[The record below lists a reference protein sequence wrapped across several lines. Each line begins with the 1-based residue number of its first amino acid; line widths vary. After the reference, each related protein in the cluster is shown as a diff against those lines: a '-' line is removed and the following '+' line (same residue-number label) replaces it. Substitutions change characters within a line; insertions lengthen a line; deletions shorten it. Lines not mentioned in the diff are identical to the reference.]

1 MDNNTELRDATREE
15 VFKSYES
22 AKASNRKK
30 FLQCKDD
37 KATSEYIYSNQMEDA
52 NNIVNLFYQKDEN
65 GMYKKRVV
73 SVQKKTKVGADGL
86 MIEIIKLLT
95 THNDDDFVI
104 DPDNVRIITG
114 MSNVTWESDM
124 IEKAPTVFKDKIF
137 HHGKLKKADFENIK
151 EGLFIIDEIDTG
163 NGEFQRLHTVLDGAN
178 ILDIDE
184 MVKNNNRFI
193 LISATMMKELYELYR
208 WGDYHELYKMTIPDS
223 YIGHKDFLDKGIIKE
238 FYPISN
244 ENIANKWIKE
254 DILDFYGDEFRV
266 HIIRIKASRNKN
278 NQLND
283 IQKACIRNK
292 VECLNHNSIENNS
305 KTLEKY
311 FTEPLDKHV
320 VVIVKDFFRRANL
333 IPNKWKLRIGAIHEY
348 FTKKVDNNT
357 QIQGL
362 IGRMTGYWRFHIEN
376 GHKTGPFRT
385 SVKAVEQYEESY
397 NNPFGNTSYETS
409 GFSKK
414 KGKYKSTDSMLAP
427 KNIHNL
433 VPIDGPIIKNDFRQ
447 FTRTFDSLTKA
458 NEFAK
463 EKQIGYSQL
472 KENDRGFY
480 ECSLTE
486 CKVFEY
492 NEACDK
498 IHKLNPGSIFT
509 KRIKDSIKKG
519 IKPYAGRHYV
529 GYTNLNDPNSAKFIL
544 YWIEL
549 NN

>member
-1 MDNNTELRDATREE
+1 MDSNTELRDATREE

-22 AKASNRKK
+22 AKASNKKK
-30 FLQCKDD
+30 FIRKDD
-37 KATSEYIYSNQMEDA
+37 KATSEYVYPNQMEDA

-73 SVQKKTKVGADGL
+73 SVPKKTKVGADGL
-86 MIEIIKLLT
+86 MIEIIKLFT

-114 MSNVTWESDM
+114 MSNVAWESDM

-137 HHGKLKKADFENIK
+137 HHGKLKRADFENIK

-238 FYPISN
+238 FYPITN
-244 ENIANKWIKE
+244 EDVANKWIQE

-266 HIIRIKASRNKN
+266 HIIRIKASRNKQN
-278 NQLND
+278 HLSY

-305 KTLEKY
+305 KILEKY

-320 VVIVKDFFRRANL
+320 VVIVKDFF
-333 IPNKWKLRIGAIHEY
+333 
-348 FTKKVDNNT
+348 
-357 QIQGL
+357 
-362 IGRMTGYWRFHIEN
+362 
-376 GHKTGPFRT
+376 
-385 SVKAVEQYEESY
+385 
-397 NNPFGNTSYETS
+397 
-409 GFSKK
+409 
-414 KGKYKSTDSMLAP
+414 
-427 KNIHNL
+427 
-433 VPIDGPIIKNDFRQ
+433 
-447 FTRTFDSLTKA
+447 
-458 NEFAK
+458 
-463 EKQIGYSQL
+463 
-472 KENDRGFY
+472 
-480 ECSLTE
+480 
-486 CKVFEY
+486 
-492 NEACDK
+492 
-498 IHKLNPGSIFT
+498 
-509 KRIKDSIKKG
+509 
-519 IKPYAGRHYV
+519 
-529 GYTNLNDPNSAKFIL
+529 
-544 YWIEL
+544 
-549 NN
+549 